1 MKEDKNSKKTY
12 GAKGERYLDDVFK
25 DAIGIG
31 VNQAFRYMMNDVK
44 NMEYGDVY
52 DTHILVNHISLREL
66 TQKLDE
72 VRNKREDLKKEL
84 TLLDESE
91 KELEYAISNIQRET
105 KEYEENKKKDRNMK
119 LNDVSNKVL
128 IEFAKN
134 RESFDSMD
142 ILRIVDDSEVGE
154 NMNIVVG
161 YLKNT
166 LKSLD
171 IENTVCLHEKRFD
184 DGYRI
189 KLERDDVNK
198 LVGMLDD
205 LRF

>member
-72 VRNKREDLKKEL
+72 LRNKREYLKKEL

-91 KELEYAISNIQRET
+91 KELEDAISNIQRET

-142 ILRIVDDSEVGE
+142 ILRIVDDSEVEE
-154 NMNIVVG
+154 NINIVVG

-166 LKSLD
+166 LKTLD
-171 IENTVCLHEKRFD
+171 KNDTVCLHENRFD

-198 LVGMLDD
+198 LVAMLDD

>member
-134 RESFDSMD
+134 KESFDSMD

-171 IENTVCLHEKRFD
+171 IENTICLHEKRFD

>member
-134 RESFDSMD
+134 KESFDSMD

-171 IENTVCLHEKRFD
+171 IENTICLHEKRFD

-189 KLERDDVNK
+189 KLERDDVDK

>member
-52 DTHILVNHISLREL
+52 DTILVNHISLREL

-134 RESFDSMD
+134 KESFDSMD

>member
-119 LNDVSNKVL
+119 LNDIANKVL
-128 IEFAKN
+128 IEYDKN
-134 RESFDSMD
+134 RKSFDSMD
-142 ILRIVDDSEVGE
+142 ILRIVDDSEVKE

-171 IENTVCLHEKRFD
+171 IEKTICLHENRFD

-189 KLERDDVNK
+189 KLGRYDVDK
-198 LVGMLDD
+198 LIGMLRD

>member
-12 GAKGERYLDDVFK
+12 GVKGERYLDDVFK
-25 DAIGIG
+25 DAIGVG
-31 VNQAFRYMMNDVK
+31 VNKAFKYMMDDVK
-44 NMEYGDVY
+44 NMEYGTVY
-52 DTHILVNHISLREL
+52 DTHILVNHINLREL

-72 VRNKREDLKKEL
+72 VRNRRENLKNEL
-84 TLLDESE
+84 TILDESE
-91 KELEYAISNIQRET
+91 KELEDAISNIQKENR
-105 KEYEENKKKDRNMK
+105 EYEENKKKGRNMK
-119 LNDVSNKVL
+119 LNDIANKVL
-128 IEFAKN
+128 IEYDKN
-134 RESFDSMD
+134 RKSFDSMD

-161 YLKNT
+161 YLRNT
-166 LKSLD
+166 LKSLNNA
-171 IENTVCLHEKRFD
+171 NTVCLHENRFD

>member
-31 VNQAFRYMMNDVK
+31 VNQALKYMMNDVK

-66 TQKLDE
+66 THKLDE
-72 VRNKREDLKKEL
+72 LRNKREDLKKEL

-91 KELEYAISNIQRET
+91 KELEDAISNIQRET

-171 IENTVCLHEKRFD
+171 IKNTVCLHEKRFD

>member
-134 RESFDSMD
+134 KESFDSMD